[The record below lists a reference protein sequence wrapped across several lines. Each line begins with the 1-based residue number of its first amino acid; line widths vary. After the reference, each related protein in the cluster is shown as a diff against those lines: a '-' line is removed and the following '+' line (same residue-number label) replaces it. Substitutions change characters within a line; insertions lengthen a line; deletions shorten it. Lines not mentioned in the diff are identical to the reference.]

1 MRKELTV
8 KEIINVE
15 NVDTIEQRKI
25 RHELRRNSVK
35 MKLNVISASVLYGY
49 VIYGA
54 TKLPQLQLENRM
66 GLVGASIIASVLGGL
81 AVIRCIKFGK
91 REIRLVKRFNK
102 TLR

>member
-15 NVDTIEQRKI
+15 SVNSIEQIKLR
-25 RHELRRNSVK
+25 RELRRNSIK
-35 MKLNVISASVLYGY
+35 MKLNAISASVLYGY

-54 TKLPQLQLENRM
+54 TKLPTLQLENRI
-66 GLVGASIIASVLGGL
+66 GLVGASMLASLLGGL
-81 AVIRCIKFGK
+81 AVIRYIKFGK

-102 TLR
+102 TLK